1 MESAMAKH
9 YGNDDILEDDLKK
22 VYDVVKQFDG
32 KDLEWIILKVSEKL
46 RIKKYD
52 AARRIYR
59 LKEHGLL
66 DFSDPDPPKTLQR
79 YFFSTYCAWFWLVF
93 SAVFFVFVLI
103 YVLPSS
109 PPFVYFRYVFGSVFV
124 LYLPG
129 ASLVELLYPKPREM
143 SQLERLALSIG
154 LSLALVPLVGLVLN
168 YTPWGIRL
176 GPVFSSLSLLTIGLA
191 SGAIYRK
198 FTIFKLRTHTA
209 IKGGAGAI

>member
-9 YGNDDILEDDLKK
+9 NGNDDILEDGLKK
-22 VYDVVKQFDG
+22 VYEVVKQFDG
-32 KDLEWIILKVSEKL
+32 KDLDLIILKVSEEM
-46 RIKKYD
+46 RIKRYD

-66 DFSDPDPPKTLQR
+66 DFIDPDPPKTLKR
-79 YFFSTYCAWFWLVF
+79 YFFSTYCIWFWLVF
-93 SAVFFVFVLI
+93 SSVFLVLILI

-129 ASLVELLYPKPREM
+129 ASLMELLYPKPGEM

-191 SGAIYRK
+191 SGASYRK

-209 IKGGAGAI
+209 IKGGAEAI

>member
-1 MESAMAKH
+1 
-9 YGNDDILEDDLKK
+9 
-22 VYDVVKQFDG
+22 
-32 KDLEWIILKVSEKL
+32 
-46 RIKKYD
+46 
-52 AARRIYR
+52 
-59 LKEHGLL
+59 
-66 DFSDPDPPKTLQR
+66 
-79 YFFSTYCAWFWLVF
+79 
-93 SAVFFVFVLI
+93 VLI

-129 ASLVELLYPKPREM
+129 ASLVELLYPKPGEM

-176 GPVFSSLSLLTIGLA
+176 GPVFSSLALLTIGLA
-191 SGAIYRK
+191 SGASYRK

-209 IKGGAGAI
+209 IKGGAEAI